1 METKY
6 GHLPFSTFEKY
17 RKSIVD
23 KIYILIPLKEEN
35 CPTLQNYIERLNREL
50 CGMMEFVAGHE
61 DYVLTTIC
69 LLENLITEENFNIFK
84 HDVFRCCEL
93 ISKAYGGEA
102 DA

>member
-6 GHLPFSTFEKY
+6 GELPFSTFEKY

-23 KIYILIPLKEEN
+23 KIYILVPLKEQE
-35 CPTLQNYIERLNREL
+35 CSTLQTYIERIIREL
-50 CGMMEFVAGHE
+50 CGLLEFLSQQE
-61 DYVLTTIC
+61 PYVLTAVC
-69 LLENLITEENFNIFK
+69 LLENLITEKDFITFK

-93 ISKAYGGEA
+93 ISRAFGGES